1 LFAGFVACK
10 NTLNGVIA
18 QMAGKMIDE
27 LIKFSKDY
35 LKVINLFPITLK
47 NEP

>member
-1 LFAGFVACK
+1 LLEGFVACK

-18 QMAGKMIDE
+18 QMAGQMNDE
-27 LIKFSKDY
+27 FAKFTKGD